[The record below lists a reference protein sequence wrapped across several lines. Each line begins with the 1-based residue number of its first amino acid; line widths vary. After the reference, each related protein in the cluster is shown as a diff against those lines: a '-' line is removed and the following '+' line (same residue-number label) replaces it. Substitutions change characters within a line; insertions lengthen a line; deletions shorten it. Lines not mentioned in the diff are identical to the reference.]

1 MSHTMRQQL
10 SRSNYVFS
18 GLKTFHEL
26 NEAFPPLV
34 DENGNRNTKERK
46 RLKPV
51 AKALQ
56 SNPVLQSLLLCHKN
70 TNLFLY
76 IGKHQLRIYEII
88 LQTHGS
94 FHYSLER
101 LGSLANY
108 TLFGKRH
115 RVNATHRAAT
125 NRNVTPVQRH
135 ADLIGT
141 KYEGKCPDLNI
152 DGKWYEH
159 EGFTSENPKRALK
172 NMLNHGLKQSNRL
185 IIDRPELEE
194 WYIMHNIITRV
205 KNGQDIQEVWLREKD
220 GSLKRLYVKE
230 SEE

>member
-1 MSHTMRQQL
+1 MKLVQIAEYFAKDGATATLTPKMSRP
-10 SRSNYVFS
+10 SKFRY
-18 GLKTFHEL
+18 
-26 NEAFPPLV
+26 
-34 DENGNRNTKERK
+34 NT
-46 RLKPV
+46 V
-51 AKALQ
+51 
-56 SNPVLQSLLLCHKN
+56 
-70 TNLFLY
+70 Y
-76 IGKHQLRIYEII
+76 
-88 LQTHGS
+88 
-94 FHYSLER
+94 
-101 LGSLANY
+101 
-108 TLFGKRH
+108 
-115 RVNATHRAAT
+115 
-125 NRNVTPVQRH
+125 

-185 IIDRPELEE
+185 IIDRPELAE

-205 KNGQDIQEVWLREKD
+205 KNGQDIQEIWLREKD